1 MPPAGCVR
9 VSSEVFRSKD
19 KPGSSSLSEEGLSFQ
34 TKLRVDSW

>member
-9 VSSEVFRSKD
+9 VSSEVFRFKD
-19 KPGSSSLSEEGLSFQ
+19 KPGSSSLSEGLSFQ